1 MAFFTDSFLSARR
14 SELLKSVKR
23 FQYQL
28 NSKTWYDGEIN
39 SKEIVGTSVVVFV
52 NVPSSGASDTI
63 TGVRVYDNNEALAGQ
78 QTISL
83 ARTSLNSA
91 LLRFTFPL
99 IEYES

>member
-1 MAFFTDSFLSARR
+1 MAFFTQRFLNDRR
-14 SELLKSVKR
+14 AEILRSVTR

-28 NSKTWYDGEIN
+28 NNSAWHDGEIN
-39 SKEIVGTSVVVFV
+39 SKEISGTDVVVFV
-52 NVPSSGASDTI
+52 NVPSSGATDTI
-63 TGVRVYDNNEALAGQ
+63 TGVRVYDINGNLAGS

-99 IEYES
+99 IEES